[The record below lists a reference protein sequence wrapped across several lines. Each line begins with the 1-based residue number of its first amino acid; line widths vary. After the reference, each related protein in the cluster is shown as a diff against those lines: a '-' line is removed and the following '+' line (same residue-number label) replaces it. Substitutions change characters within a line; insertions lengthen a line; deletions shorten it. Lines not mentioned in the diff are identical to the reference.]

1 MNFNRKKLPFIAINS
16 IIIHWIFQY
25 LQLKTIPNG
34 LEVEVQITVI
44 EPLGT
49 VPCISARNEIND
61 HSCYKELASWKTQ
74 DHSKLVS

>member
-1 MNFNRKKLPFIAINS
+1 M
-16 IIIHWIFQY
+16 
-25 LQLKTIPNG
+25 QLKTIPSG
-34 LEVEVQITVI
+34 LEVEVQIIVI

-61 HSCYKELASWKTQ
+61 RSCYKELASWKTE